1 LFFPA
6 PQPLPALHRQGLFL
20 SATDEA
26 DVALRVWPMLT
37 WPMVETLSH
46 KEARRIALAA
56 QGFADRRPAS
66 PTRRHLVAT
75 IERLAL
81 LQIDSVNVVSR
92 SHYLPLFSRL
102 GPYPRPLLEDLAW
115 GAKPKLFEY
124 WGHEAS
130 LMPLDLQPLLR
141 WRMDD
146 AREGVGVW
154 KNVAKFLAG
163 HRPFIDK
170 VLDAIRERGPLSAG
184 DLDIGERGAG
194 GWWGWS
200 EAKRATECLFWAG
213 ELTTAT
219 RRGTFERVYGL
230 PEAVL
235 PAAIWSAP
243 TPTRGEAH
251 RILLG
256 RAARAMGVAT
266 ERDLRDY
273 FRMGLADAR
282 RGVAELVETGE
293 LTPVEVKGW
302 DQLAYLATD
311 ARRPRKVTANALLS
325 PFDSLI
331 WFRERAERLF
341 DIRIR
346 LEIYTPAHK
355 RTHGYYVLPFLQGEA
370 ITARVDLKADR
381 KAGVLRVLSAHREL
395 SANTATP
402 STLAAELRLMA
413 RWLGLS
419 GVAVAAHGDLAPSLA
434 AETADD

>member
-1 LFFPA
+1 
-6 PQPLPALHRQGLFL
+6 
-20 SATDEA
+20 
-26 DVALRVWPMLT
+26 
-37 WPMVETLSH
+37 MVETLSH
-46 KEARRIALAA
+46 KQARRIALAA
-56 QGFADRRPAS
+56 QGFADARPVQ
-66 PTRRHLVAT
+66 PTRRHLIAT

-102 GPYPRPLLEDLAW
+102 GAYPRALLEDLAW
-115 GAKPKLFEY
+115 GRKPVLFEY

-141 WRMDD
+141 WRMED
-146 AREGVGVW
+146 ARQGVGVW
-154 KNVAKFLAG
+154 KGVARFLAE

-170 VLDAIRERGPLSAG
+170 ALAAIHERGPLSAG
-184 DLDIGERGAG
+184 ELELGERGQG

-230 PEAVL
+230 PQDVL
-235 PAAIWSAP
+235 PKAVWSAP
-243 TPTRGEAH
+243 TPSRAQAH
-251 RILLG
+251 RVLLR
-256 RAARAMGVAT
+256 RAAQAMGVAT

-282 RGVAELVETGE
+282 QGVAELVEAGD
-293 LTPVEVKGW
+293 LTPVAVEGW
-302 DQLAYLATD
+302 DQPAYLAPG
-311 ARRPRKVTANALLS
+311 ARRPRKVVANALLS
-325 PFDSLI
+325 PFDNLI

-346 LEIYTPAHK
+346 LEIYTPAAK

-381 KAGVLRVLSAHREL
+381 KAGLLRVLSAHREPM
-395 SANTATP
+395 ANAETP
-402 STLAAELRLMA
+402 AALAAELRLMA
-413 RWLGLS
+413 AWLGLA
-419 GVAVAAHGDLAPSLA
+419 GVAVAASGDLSPALSA
-434 AETADD
+434 QTADD

>member
-1 LFFPA
+1 
-6 PQPLPALHRQGLFL
+6 
-20 SATDEA
+20 
-26 DVALRVWPMLT
+26 MLT
-37 WPMVETLSH
+37 PAMLETLSH
-46 KEARRIALAA
+46 QEARRIALAA
-56 QGFADRRPAS
+56 QGFADKRPAT
-66 PTRRHLVAT
+66 PTSRHLIAT

-102 GPYPRPLLEDLAW
+102 GSYGRPLLEDLAW
-115 GAKPKLFEY
+115 GKKPALFEY

-141 WRMDD
+141 WRMED
-146 AREGVGVW
+146 ARAGVGVW
-154 KNVAKFLAG
+154 KGVAAFLAS

-170 VLDAIRERGPLSAG
+170 ALDEIRRRGPLSASEL
-184 DLDIGERGAG
+184 DLGARGQG

-213 ELTTAT
+213 ELTTAA

-230 PEAVL
+230 PETVL
-235 PAAIWSAP
+235 PRAIWSAP
-243 TPTRGEAH
+243 TPSRQDAH
-251 RILLG
+251 RILLA

-273 FRMGLADAR
+273 FRMGVADTR
-282 RGVAELVETGE
+282 RGVAELVEAGE
-293 LTPVEVKGW
+293 LLPVKVVGW
-302 DQLAYLATD
+302 DQPAYLAPD
-311 ARRPRKVTANALLS
+311 ARRPRAVRANVLLS
-325 PFDSLI
+325 PFDNLI

-341 DIRIR
+341 DVRIR

-381 KAGVLRVLSAHREL
+381 KAGVLRVVSAHREPV
-395 SANTATP
+395 ANAATP
-402 STLAAELRLMA
+402 AALAAELALMA
-413 RWLGLS
+413 AWLDLD
-419 GVAVAAHGDLAPSLA
+419 GVAVAPSGDLAEALNA
-434 AETADD
+434 AIAKD

>member
-1 LFFPA
+1 
-6 PQPLPALHRQGLFL
+6 
-20 SATDEA
+20 
-26 DVALRVWPMLT
+26 MLIRS
-37 WPMVETLSH
+37 MVQTLSH
-46 KEARRIALAA
+46 KQARRIALAA
-56 QGFADRRPAS
+56 QGFADRRPAQ
-66 PTRRHLVAT
+66 PNRRHLIAL
-75 IERLAL
+75 IERLAV

-102 GPYPRPLLEDLAW
+102 GAYPRGALEDLAW
-115 GAKPKLFEY
+115 GRKPTLFEY

-141 WRMDD
+141 WRMED
-146 AREGVGVW
+146 ARQGVGVW
-154 KNVAKFLAG
+154 KGVARFLAE

-170 VLDAIRERGPLSAG
+170 VLAAIHERGPLSAG
-184 DLDIGERGAG
+184 ELDLGERGQG

-230 PEAVL
+230 PEEVL
-235 PAAIWSAP
+235 PKAVWSAP
-243 TPTRGEAH
+243 TPSRAEAH
-251 RILLG
+251 RVLLR
-256 RAARAMGVAT
+256 RAARALGVAT

-282 RGVAELVETGE
+282 QGVAELVAAGD
-293 LTPVEVKGW
+293 LTPVTVEGW
-302 DQLAYLATD
+302 AQPAYLAPG
-311 ARRPRKVTANALLS
+311 ARTPRKIAANALLS
-325 PFDSLI
+325 PFDNLI

-341 DIRIR
+341 DVRIR

-381 KAGVLRVLSAHREL
+381 KAGLLRVLSAHSEPR
-395 SANTATP
+395 ANAETP
-402 STLAAELRLMA
+402 AALAAELRLMA
-413 RWLGLS
+413 AWLGLA
-419 GVAVAAHGDLAPSLA
+419 GVTVAASGDLSSALA
-434 AETADD
+434 AQTADD